1 MAATEKTVN
10 YDLPIFVDDDQPT
23 ILGDFNSA
31 MTKID
36 KAIKE
41 TSDAGVINN
50 TNIVNLTTRVTNDEE
65 ANERAHTEIK
75 QSVTQLTERVQTDE
89 TNNAEAIQEVT
100 EQLATKAPKVHA
112 SETNEYGLG
121 TATEYGHVKLTDVIS
136 ESGADAGTAATPK
149 AVNDLKATVTEL
161 DEGLDSAEADIATL
175 QGVTRSLVLFD
186 AANKPSASSPFLGG
200 MAAEWEESDDVTLN
214 SAIPDWANWLDVFIS
229 VNDSYF
235 KEGATK
241 YTDIVTYMLPANVQT
256 FPLNEHYVD
265 NGTFKTRRVN
275 RFSLFADTM
284 DVRNNGMMAFG
295 GGRVPFMINGNILTQ
310 KGMGLAKPTDDVVSA
325 PFTNGLLGYSVV
337 YSPNEVTPKL
347 NNIASDFFIVKIVAR
362 A

>member
-36 KAIKE
+36 KAIKD

-75 QSVTQLTERVQTDE
+75 QSVTQLTERVQTNE
-89 TNNAEAIQEVT
+89 T
-100 EQLATKAPKVHA
+100 TKAPKVHA

-121 TATEYGHVKLTDVIS
+121 TDTEYGHVKLTDVIS

-175 QGVTRSLVLFD
+175 QGETRSLVLFD
-186 AANKPSASSPFLGG
+186 VANKPSASAPFLGG
-200 MAAEWEESDDVTLN
+200 IASEWESTDDVMLDA
-214 SAIPDWANWLDVFIS
+214 AIPDWANWLDVTIYTR
-229 VNDSYF
+229 DSYF
-235 KEGATK
+235 KEGAAK
-241 YTDIVTYMLPANVQT
+241 YADKVGYMLPAYVQT
-256 FPLNEHYVD
+256 FPLNEYYLD
-265 NGTFKTRRVN
+265 NETFKTRRVN
-275 RFSLFADTM
+275 RFSIFADTM
-284 DVRNNGMMAFG
+284 EVRNNGMMSFG
-295 GGRVPFMINGNILTQ
+295 GGRVPFMINGNTLTQ
-310 KGMGLAKPTDDVVSA
+310 KGMGLAKPTADDASM
-325 PFTNGLLGYSVV
+325 PFTNGLLGYSVE
-337 YSPNEVTPKL
+337 YSPNEVTPTL
-347 NNIASDFFIVKIVAR
+347 NNTASNFFIVKIVAR